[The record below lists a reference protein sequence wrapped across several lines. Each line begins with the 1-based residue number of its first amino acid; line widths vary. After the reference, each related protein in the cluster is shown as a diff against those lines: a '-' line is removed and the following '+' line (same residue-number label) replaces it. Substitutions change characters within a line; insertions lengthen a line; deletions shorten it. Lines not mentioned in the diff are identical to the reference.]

1 MSSAA
6 AASSNA
12 AGKRKSSGSGDSS
25 MVHRA
30 GLELALKHYE
40 LQAAKAAELQMVV
53 YTLQARN
60 DNLEMA
66 NQQLDKSRNSL
77 GTQLAY
83 LDRMLIHSLDQEHKE
98 IWQKIRR
105 DARLVAADA
114 QATADAD
121 QYNRVAQLGP
131 PERVLG
137 CPVPTL
143 SDAGPAGGDATPMI
157 PRGTALVDPHPP
169 APKRGDSEPPGKKPK
184 AARALSS
191 GRNTTPAML

>member
-1 MSSAA
+1 MSSN

-12 AGKRKSSGSGDSS
+12 AGKRKAAGSGETA
-25 MVHRA
+25 MVPRA
-30 GLELALKHYE
+30 ALDNAIKHYE
-40 LQAAKAAELQMVV
+40 LQAAKNAELQMVV

-66 NQQLDKSRNSL
+66 NQMLDKSRNSL
-77 GTQLAY
+77 GTQMAY
-83 LDRMLIHSLDQEHKE
+83 LDRMLIHSLDQDHKE

-105 DARLVAADA
+105 DSKLVAADA
-114 QATADAD
+114 QAAADED
-121 QYNRVAQLGP
+121 EYTRVSQLGP

-143 SDAGPAGGDATPMI
+143 NVAGPAGGDATPMI

-169 APKRGDSEPPGKKPK
+169 APEGPPGKKAK
-184 AARALSS
+184 GACY
-191 GRNTTPAML
+191 